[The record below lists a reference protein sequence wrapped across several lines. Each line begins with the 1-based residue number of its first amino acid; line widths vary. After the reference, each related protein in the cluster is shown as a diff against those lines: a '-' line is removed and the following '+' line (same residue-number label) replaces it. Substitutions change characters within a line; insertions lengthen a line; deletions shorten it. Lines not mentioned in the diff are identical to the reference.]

1 VHIRLR
7 KHGVVLELRLP
18 QWWCVASNDDQLRL
32 ARTQTLE
39 RRLVTEHDLTGL
51 HHKRKA
57 RVDGVGR
64 LLGLLW
70 CHCVRLCNLGR
81 VGWAVV
87 DF

>member
-1 VHIRLR
+1 MPAYSVTRQLFHSPRN
-7 KHGVVLELRLP
+7 HDP
-18 QWWCVASNDDQLRL
+18 NPTNNDDQLRL